1 MPPKY
6 LILLAALPLAL
17 SACSKDGDESG
28 KGSGISIDISDDS
41 KPDAEK
47 IRIGG
52 DEENSKFSIKTDGFS
67 MDVDLP
73 SITLDSDDFDMNKVD
88 LYPGSQITGFDIEDA
103 KGEGGRVKISF
114 KAPAEADTLADWYAE
129 QLSGKDFE
137 VSRDGTTL
145 SGKTDEGDPFS
156 LALTDIS
163 SEQSRG
169 VLVFSENK

>member
-6 LILLAALPLAL
+6 LILLAALPLTL

-28 KGSGISIDISDDS
+28 KGSGVSIDFSDDS

-47 IRIGG
+47 IKIGG
-52 DEENSKFSIKTDGFS
+52 EKDSKFSIKADGFS

-73 SITLDSDDFDMNKVD
+73 SITIDSEDFDMNNVD
-88 LYPGSQITGFDIEDA
+88 LYPGSQITSFNIEDA
-103 KGEGGRVKISF
+103 KGEGGRVKIGF
-114 KAPAEADTLADWYAE
+114 KAPASADTLADWYAE

-137 VSRDGTTL
+137 VARDGTTL

-156 LALTDIS
+156 LALTDVAS
-163 SEQSRG
+163 KQSRG
-169 VLVFSENK
+169 VLEFTENK